1 MRGMP
6 LVSRTTSVLTAA
18 VFALLAGC
26 SSTPPAPKSSA
37 AGETETAAPILTK
50 PARADHL
57 LFVAG
62 SKTAS
67 LTMDA
72 AGKGTLE
79 MPAVPTMTWFSDR
92 PQHDAGT
99 TTTADA
105 LEAFG
110 WRENG
115 DDLGAAAPNAAL
127 TGDALEETA
136 VMELLSA
143 SRTGDE
149 ITFEV
154 VAVSRDVHQSWRDL
168 SLTNA
173 KLFIDSVDNCFP
185 PSPLCSDPDGSD
197 DHY

>member
-1 MRGMP
+1 MP
-6 LVSRTTSVLTAA
+6 LMSRTTAVLTAA
-18 VFALLAGC
+18 VIALLAGC
-26 SSTPPAPKSSA
+26 SSTPPAEQSSG
-37 AGETETAAPILTK
+37 AGEAEVAAPILTK
-50 PARADHL
+50 PARADHM

-62 SKTAS
+62 SKTAR
-67 LTMDA
+67 LTLDA

-79 MPAVPTMTWFSDR
+79 MSAVPTMTWFSDR

-99 TTTADA
+99 TAAADA
-105 LEAFG
+105 LKAFG
-110 WRENG
+110 WRGNG

-127 TGDALEETA
+127 TGDDLEDAA

-154 VAVSRDVHQSWRDL
+154 VAVPRDVRQSRQDL

-173 KLFIDSVDNCFP
+173 KLFIDSVKNCFP
-185 PSPLCSDPDGSD
+185 PSPLCSALVGAD
-197 DHY
+197 DQN